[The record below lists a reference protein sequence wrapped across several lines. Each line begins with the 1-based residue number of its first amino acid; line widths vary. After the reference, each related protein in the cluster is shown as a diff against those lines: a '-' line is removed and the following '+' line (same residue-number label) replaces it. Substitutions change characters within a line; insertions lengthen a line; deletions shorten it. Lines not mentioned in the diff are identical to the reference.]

1 MSHVH
6 NVQRRRLSRSRYNAT
21 RGNAKE
27 DQGLIR
33 LSHRLVARLSMRNSN
48 SQLRQHKLS
57 SKGLPKRLID
67 CGIDGNQI
75 PRLVEITDQEGPFVA
90 MSHIWCG
97 DVGRTTL
104 TKSNLESLTQGIRP
118 SEMQGHEY
126 AALEVTRSL
135 GIRYL
140 WIEALCRCQDD
151 PEECRDTILRIP
163 DIYSSAALV
172 VCDAGGGRIG
182 LDEFDA
188 CSVRTSTLF
197 QPLSF
202 FFNWSE
208 PSMVKSYIKRLK
220 IRAWTLQELSL
231 TRPVYTIIS
240 ATKHRSQVERLSRLK
255 LLLSRLQDVDNQA
268 ASSGTEHSN
277 ARQPMANLHEKTG
290 TNPTC
295 IDWEKAESQIKRG
308 ISCAEAD
315 KPFEALACFTMA
327 KDWVSSFS
335 TLTTQA
341 REVYSTASMY
351 VASIYTAQKL
361 PETALEI
368 ALSALETYRKL
379 PESGRGLGILHFT
392 LGTIHNALGRHDES
406 LNSYEEAKKTFD
418 ALSATQEPELSTWK
432 AVLNLKLAGHHV
444 RRQQFK
450 DAHALLQLNLDH
462 FQACDDTAAQAHL
475 ARALFWQSLV
485 YGAEGS
491 NPMAKAMLA
500 AAKDALNTV
509 RVTRERDSSPN
520 SVSFIAEDFDE
531 EVEFWFR

>member
-1 MSHVH
+1 
-6 NVQRRRLSRSRYNAT
+6 
-21 RGNAKE
+21 
-27 DQGLIR
+27 
-33 LSHRLVARLSMRNSN
+33 MRNSN
-48 SQLRQHKLS
+48 SQLRQHRLS
-57 SKGLPKRLID
+57 SKSLPKRLID

-104 TKSNLESLTQGIRP
+104 TKSNLESLTRGIRP

-126 AALEVTRSL
+126 AALEITRSL

-140 WIEALCRCQDD
+140 WIEALCVCQDD
-151 PEECRDTILRIP
+151 PEEYRDTILRIP
-163 DIYSSAALV
+163 DIYASAALV
-172 VCDAGGGRIG
+172 ACDSGGGPVG
-182 LDEFDA
+182 LEAFDA
-188 CSVRTSTLF
+188 CSVRTTTLF

-208 PSMVKSYIKRLK
+208 PSMMKSCRERLK
-220 IRAWTLQELSL
+220 ITSGIYAWVRLELSL
-231 TRPVYTIIS
+231 LM
-240 ATKHRSQVERLSRLK
+240 EM
-255 LLLSRLQDVDNQA
+255 DNQA
-268 ASSGTEHSN
+268 ASSGTEHSST
-277 ARQPMANLHEKTG
+277 RQPVANLQEKTG
-290 TNPTC
+290 TNPTF
-295 IDWEKAESQIKRG
+295 IDWDKAESQIKEG
-308 ISCAEAD
+308 MSCAEAD
-315 KPFEALACFTMA
+315 KPFEALACFMMA
-327 KDWVSSFS
+327 KDGVSSFS

-351 VASIYTAQKL
+351 IASMYTAQKL
-361 PETALEI
+361 PEMAQDI
-368 ALSALETYRKL
+368 ALSALEIYRKL
-379 PESGRGLGILHFT
+379 SESGRGLGILQFA

-462 FQACDDTAAQAHL
+462 FQARDDTAAQAHL

-491 NPMAKAMLA
+491 NPMANAMLA
-500 AAKDALNTV
+500 AAKDVLNAV

-520 SVSFIAEDFDE
+520 STSFIAEDFDE

>member
-1 MSHVH
+1 
-6 NVQRRRLSRSRYNAT
+6 
-21 RGNAKE
+21 
-27 DQGLIR
+27 
-33 LSHRLVARLSMRNSN
+33 MRNSN

-57 SKGLPKRLID
+57 LERLPKRLID

-172 VCDAGGGRIG
+172 VCDAGGGTIG

-220 IRAWTLQELSL
+220 IPSRAYFTRAWTLQELSL
-231 TRPVYTIIS
+231 TRPVYTIFS
-240 ATKHRSQVERLSRLK
+240 ATKHRSQVKRRSRLK
-255 LLLSRLQDVDNQA
+255 LLLSRLQDIDNQG

-277 ARQPMANLHEKTG
+277 ARQPMANLHEKSG
-290 TNPTC
+290 TNPTF
-295 IDWEKAESQIKRG
+295 IDWEKAESQIKKG
-308 ISCAEAD
+308 MSCAEAG

-327 KDWVSSFS
+327 KDGVSSFS

-351 VASIYTAQKL
+351 IASIYTAQKL
-361 PETALEI
+361 PETALDI
-368 ALSALETYRKL
+368 ALSALEIYRKL

-392 LGTIHNALGRHDES
+392 LGTTYNALGRHDES
-406 LNSYEEAKKTFD
+406 LDSYEEAKKTFD

-500 AAKDALNTV
+500 AAKDVLNAV

-520 SVSFIAEDFDE
+520 STSFIAEDFDE